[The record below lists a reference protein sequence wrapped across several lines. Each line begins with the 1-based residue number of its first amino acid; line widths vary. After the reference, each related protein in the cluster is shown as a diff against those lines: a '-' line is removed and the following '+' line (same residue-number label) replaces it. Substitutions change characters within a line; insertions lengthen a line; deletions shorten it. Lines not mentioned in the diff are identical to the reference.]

1 MFTPAF
7 FTSAPT
13 GSSLRPPAGA
23 EVNTPTSTEG
33 TPRKEPT
40 PVPRAQ
46 KHTAGH
52 RSQSEEVACEIIL
65 SVSSGLLRWK
75 TGDMSSS
82 PRTQLKGREGAKLP
96 FDLFMHTVAFV
107 HMHTHQAHTQ

>member
-23 EVNTPTSTEG
+23 EVNTPASIEG
-33 TPRKEPT
+33 APRKEPT

-52 RSQSEEVACEIIL
+52 RSQSEEAACEIVL
-65 SVSSGLLRWK
+65 SVSSPLLRWK
-75 TGDMSSS
+75 TGDLSSS
-82 PRTQLKGREGAKLP
+82 PRTQLKVEGGS
-96 FDLFMHTVAFV
+96 
-107 HMHTHQAHTQ
+107 